1 MRVLRRSHDWRG
13 GRDRF
18 RSEVDVIPS
27 GANVRDSFGSSVSSG
42 AVAPPTLTGRTRRW
56 PAGLLSLAL
65 VAGTAPGCMTLTPQ
79 LPPTDFAALEK
90 IEDRDER
97 ERQYA
102 EQQIYT
108 EDMPQGTRFTK
119 GTDPSTPRSWQS
131 LDVVLR
137 SDASAASA
145 LPTRQLRRSR
155 LFAALTV
162 AAGILTIAGAA
173 ASAREGLNLGDID
186 PAGGVLLGGGLA
198 TVGFAI
204 TSGVFYG
211 KSRQGYER
219 AVDIYNDSLGM
230 RLGVLD
236 GEGNYIPPR
245 GALIDAEGNVVLDPG
260 EEPRAMSIPTPVPS
274 EAPPAEAAK
283 EDEGE
288 GEGEPGPDASLAAP
302 GAATPAPGAEPPAEP
317 TAEGQAE
324 DASPADPAPD
334 SGAPVPEPGPSTVAL
349 QLQPRF

>member
-1 MRVLRRSHDWRG
+1 M
-13 GRDRF
+13 
-18 RSEVDVIPS
+18 
-27 GANVRDSFGSSVSSG
+27 
-42 AVAPPTLTGRTRRW
+42 
-56 PAGLLSLAL
+56 SLAL
-65 VAGTAPGCMTLTPQ
+65 VAGAAPGCMTLTPQ
-79 LPPTDFAALEK
+79 LPPTDFSELEK

-102 EQQIYT
+102 EQQVYT

-137 SDASAASA
+137 SDNTSAAA

-155 LFAALTV
+155 LFVALTV

-219 AVDIYNDSLGM
+219 AVDVYNDSLGM
-230 RLGVLD
+230 RLGLLD
-236 GEGNYIPPR
+236 GEGNYLPPR
-245 GALIDAEGNVVLDPG
+245 GALVDAEGNVVLDPG
-260 EEPRAMSIPTPVPS
+260 GEQRAAAIAAPTPEVTVQTAPAPAPAPAS
-274 EAPPAEAAK
+274 VEAAPEPVVEATPEPAVEATPKPGVEATPEPAAEATP
-283 EDEGE
+283 
-288 GEGEPGPDASLAAP
+288 EPAAEAVP
-302 GAATPAPGAEPPAEP
+302 EATPRN
-317 TAEGQAE
+317 
-324 DASPADPAPD
+324 
-334 SGAPVPEPGPSTVAL
+334 PEPGPTTAAL
-349 QLQPRF
+349 QLQPRL

>member
-1 MRVLRRSHDWRG
+1 M
-13 GRDRF
+13 
-18 RSEVDVIPS
+18 
-27 GANVRDSFGSSVSSG
+27 A
-42 AVAPPTLTGRTRRW
+42 AA
-56 PAGLLSLAL
+56 LLSLAL
-65 VAGTAPGCMTLTPQ
+65 VVGTGPGCMALTPQ
-79 LPPTDFAALEK
+79 LPPTDFAELEK

-97 ERQYA
+97 EQQYA

-137 SDASAASA
+137 SDASAAAA
-145 LPTRQLRRSR
+145 LPKRQLRRSR

-230 RLGVLD
+230 RLGLLD
-236 GEGNYIPPR
+236 GEGNYLPPR
-245 GALIDAEGNVVLDPG
+245 GALVDADGNVILDPG
-260 EEPRAMSIPTPVPS
+260 DEPPPVAIPTPAGQTPPAADADPQ
-274 EAPPAEAAK
+274 EAPVAAEPTEAEPTTTPASVAEPEAAAETAVPAE
-283 EDEGE
+283 
-288 GEGEPGPDASLAAP
+288 
-302 GAATPAPGAEPPAEP
+302 TPAPEAA
-317 TAEGQAE
+317 A
-324 DASPADPAPD
+324 ADPAPD
-334 SGAPVPEPGPSTVAL
+334 TAVASPEPAPETVAL
-349 QLQPRF
+349 HLQPRL

>member
-1 MRVLRRSHDWRG
+1 MRVSRRFSDCAAR
-13 GRDRF
+13 RDRF

-27 GANVRDSFGSSVSSG
+27 SANVRHSFGSSVSS
-42 AVAPPTLTGRTRRW
+42 VAGVPRARTGIA
-56 PAGLLSLAL
+56 AGLLTLAL
-65 VAGTAPGCMTLTPQ
+65 VAGSGPGCMTLTAQ
-79 LPPTDFAALEK
+79 LPPTDFAELEK

-97 ERQYA
+97 EQQYA

-108 EDMPQGTRFTK
+108 EDMPQGTRYTK

-131 LDVVLR
+131 LDVVLH
-137 SDASAASA
+137 SDASAASS
-145 LPTRQLRRSR
+145 LPKRQLRRSR

-211 KSRQGYER
+211 KSRQGYEN

-230 RLGVLD
+230 RLGLLD
-236 GEGNYIPPR
+236 GEGNYLPPR
-245 GALIDAEGNVVLDPG
+245 GALVDADGNVVLDPG
-260 EEPRAMSIPTPVPS
+260 EQLRP
-274 EAPPAEAAK
+274 APPPVTEPAAATEAVAEPVEPAPETPAETAAEAASP
-283 EDEGE
+283 E
-288 GEGEPGPDASLAAP
+288 AA
-302 GAATPAPGAEPPAEP
+302 AEP
-317 TAEGQAE
+317 TAEGPPAE
-324 DASPADPAPD
+324 DTPAEPAAPA
-334 SGAPVPEPGPSTVAL
+334 APVAAPELTTPEPGPTTAAL
-349 QLQPRF
+349 HLQPRL

>member
-1 MRVLRRSHDWRG
+1 
-13 GRDRF
+13 
-18 RSEVDVIPS
+18 
-27 GANVRDSFGSSVSSG
+27 
-42 AVAPPTLTGRTRRW
+42 
-56 PAGLLSLAL
+56 
-65 VAGTAPGCMTLTPQ
+65 MTLTPQ

-90 IEDRDER
+90 IDDRDER
-97 ERQYA
+97 EQAYA

-108 EDMPQGTRFTK
+108 ENMPQGTRFTK

-131 LDVVLR
+131 LDVVLH
-137 SDASAASA
+137 SDANAAAS

-230 RLGVLD
+230 RLGLLD
-236 GEGNYIPPR
+236 GEGNYLPPR
-245 GALIDAEGNVVLDPG
+245 GALVDADGNVVLDPG
-260 EEPRAMSIPTPVPS
+260 DEPPAVAIPTPVEPAAQPEPEPEPALEPAPDPT
-274 EAPPAEAAK
+274 EAAEA
-283 EDEGE
+283 
-288 GEGEPGPDASLAAP
+288 GPE
-302 GAATPAPGAEPPAEP
+302 PAPA
-317 TAEGQAE
+317 
-324 DASPADPAPD
+324 ADPAPE
-334 SGAPVPEPGPSTVAL
+334 AVEPPAADATPADFADQKSVV
-349 QLQPRF
+349 

>member
-1 MRVLRRSHDWRG
+1 
-13 GRDRF
+13 
-18 RSEVDVIPS
+18 
-27 GANVRDSFGSSVSSG
+27 
-42 AVAPPTLTGRTRRW
+42 
-56 PAGLLSLAL
+56 
-65 VAGTAPGCMTLTPQ
+65 MTLTPQ

-131 LDVVLR
+131 LDVVLH
-137 SDASAASA
+137 SDNSAAAA
-145 LPTRQLRRSR
+145 LPRRQLRRSR

-219 AVDIYNDSLGM
+219 AVDVYNDSLGM
-230 RLGVLD
+230 RLGLLD
-236 GEGNYIPPR
+236 GEGNYLPPR
-245 GALIDAEGNVVLDPG
+245 GALVDSEGNVVLDPG
-260 EEPRAMSIPTPVPS
+260 VEQAPAPIAAPTPEPTGQT
-274 EAPPAEAAK
+274 APAEATP
-283 EDEGE
+283 
-288 GEGEPGPDASLAAP
+288 EPAVEAAPESAPEPAPESASEPASEPAPEAASEAAPKDLAAE
-302 GAATPAPGAEPPAEP
+302 ATPEPVPEAEPP
-317 TAEGQAE
+317 
-324 DASPADPAPD
+324 SPGP
-334 SGAPVPEPGPSTVAL
+334 PEPGPSTAAL
-349 QLQPRF
+349 QLQPRL

>member
-1 MRVLRRSHDWRG
+1 
-13 GRDRF
+13 
-18 RSEVDVIPS
+18 
-27 GANVRDSFGSSVSSG
+27 
-42 AVAPPTLTGRTRRW
+42 
-56 PAGLLSLAL
+56 
-65 VAGTAPGCMTLTPQ
+65 MTLTPQ

-97 ERQYA
+97 ELQYA

-108 EDMPQGTRFTK
+108 QDMPQGTRFTK

-137 SDASAASA
+137 SDASAAAS
-145 LPTRQLRRSR
+145 LPSRQLRRSR
-155 LFAALTV
+155 LFVALTV

-230 RLGVLD
+230 RLGLLD
-236 GEGNYIPPR
+236 GDGNYLPPR
-245 GALIDAEGNVVLDPG
+245 GALVDADGNVVLDPG
-260 EEPRAMSIPTPVPS
+260 AEPTPLPAPMPAPQATPV
-274 EAPPAEAAK
+274 EAPPETSR
-283 EDEGE
+283 
-288 GEGEPGPDASLAAP
+288 PAS
-302 GAATPAPGAEPPAEP
+302 GVVAEP
-317 TAEGQAE
+317 TTPEPAAEPSPATE
-324 DASPADPAPD
+324 AAPASPAAADTVAP
-334 SGAPVPEPGPSTVAL
+334 PKPEPEPEPGPVTAAL
-349 QLQPRF
+349 QLQPRL

>member
-1 MRVLRRSHDWRG
+1 M
-13 GRDRF
+13 
-18 RSEVDVIPS
+18 
-27 GANVRDSFGSSVSSG
+27 
-42 AVAPPTLTGRTRRW
+42 
-56 PAGLLSLAL
+56 L
-65 VAGTAPGCMTLTPQ
+65 VAGAGPGCMALTPQ
-79 LPPTDFAALEK
+79 LPPTDFAELEQ

-108 EDMPQGTRFTK
+108 EDMPQGTRYTK

-137 SDASAASA
+137 SDASAATA
-145 LPTRQLRRSR
+145 LPKRQLRRSR

-162 AAGILTIAGAA
+162 AAGILTVAGAA

-211 KSRQGYER
+211 KSRQGYEQ

-230 RLGVLD
+230 RLGLLD
-236 GEGNYIPPR
+236 GEGNYLPPR
-245 GALIDAEGNVVLDPG
+245 GALIDADGNVVLDPG
-260 EEPRAMSIPTPVPS
+260 DEVPQVRLTEPAEADLTEPAEPTD
-274 EAPPAEAAK
+274 EPPAEAAS
-283 EDEGE
+283 EDPVTPPSDAPAGE
-288 GEGEPGPDASLAAP
+288 SSADDTDP
-302 GAATPAPGAEPPAEP
+302 GATEAPAAE
-317 TAEGQAE
+317 
-324 DASPADPAPD
+324 ADLAI
-334 SGAPVPEPGPSTVAL
+334 PEPGPVTATL
-349 QLQPRF
+349 RLQPRL

>member
-1 MRVLRRSHDWRG
+1 M
-13 GRDRF
+13 
-18 RSEVDVIPS
+18 
-27 GANVRDSFGSSVSSG
+27 
-42 AVAPPTLTGRTRRW
+42 
-56 PAGLLSLAL
+56 LSLAL
-65 VAGTAPGCMTLTPQ
+65 VAGAAPGCMTLTPQ
-79 LPPTDFAALEK
+79 LPPTDFSELEK

-137 SDASAASA
+137 SDNTAAAA

-155 LFAALTV
+155 LFVALTV

-219 AVDIYNDSLGM
+219 AVDVYNDSLGM
-230 RLGVLD
+230 RLGLLD
-236 GEGNYIPPR
+236 GEGNYLPPR
-245 GALIDAEGNVVLDPG
+245 GALVDADGNVVLDPG
-260 EEPRAMSIPTPVPS
+260 DEQRAAAIEAPTPEPPAPTAPASV
-274 EAPPAEAAK
+274 EAAPEPAVEAAPEPAVEATPEPAAEAAP
-283 EDEGE
+283 
-288 GEGEPGPDASLAAP
+288 EPAAEAVP
-302 GAATPAPGAEPPAEP
+302 EATPP
-317 TAEGQAE
+317 
-324 DASPADPAPD
+324 S
-334 SGAPVPEPGPSTVAL
+334 PEPGPTTAAL
-349 QLQPRF
+349 QLQPRI